1 MKTLSNSR
9 TLFNKSIVVATL
21 AATLTSGAVFAH
33 DSSCN
38 VELDTGFRIDKST
51 IAFLDKHD
59 ETIYKIVDNNEL
71 IVQGEAVELN
81 DSQQQLVN
89 EYSTSIRAMVPE
101 IQSIAIEGVDLAV
114 TGVNL
119 AFNELLGEGNDIA
132 TELTRELTLVREDVS
147 TKFSE
152 EHGFT
157 IGENGIN
164 DGEFFGE
171 EFEERIESV
180 VEKAVMNSMGTLL
193 VAVGQEMLFSG
204 GDTDAFEARME
215 NFGENIEHQM
225 EARAEKI
232 EEKAEALCDSALA
245 IDMLEEKM
253 KLSIDELS
261 TINVISTN
269 SNNHDAH
276 DKKDEQ
282 LM

>member
-1 MKTLSNSR
+1 MKTLRNNRS
-9 TLFNKSIVVATL
+9 LFNKSMIAATIMTTL
-21 AATLTSGAVFAH
+21 ASGTVLAH

-38 VELDTGFRIDKST
+38 VELDTGFSINKST

-59 ETIYKIVDNNEL
+59 EAIYKIIDNDVL
-71 IVQGEAVELN
+71 IVSGEQIELN
-81 DSQQQLVN
+81 DSQQQLVHD
-89 EYSTSIRAMVPE
+89 YSTSIRAMVPE
-101 IQSIAIEGVDLAV
+101 IKTIAIEGVDLAV
-114 TGVNL
+114 EGVNL

-132 TELTRELTLVREDVS
+132 TELTHELSLVREEVS

-180 VEKAVMNSMGTLL
+180 VEKAIMNSMGTLL

-204 GDTDAFEARME
+204 GDTDAFETRME
-215 NFGENIEHQM
+215 NFGEDIEHQM

-232 EEKAEALCDSALA
+232 EEKAEALCEAALE
-245 IDMLEEKM
+245 IDRLEEQM
-253 KLSIDELS
+253 KLNIEELS
-261 TINVISTN
+261 TINVISTSTKHTSEHEDT
-269 SNNHDAH
+269 SN
-276 DKKDEQ
+276 Q

>member
-1 MKTLSNSR
+1 MKTLTNGR
-9 TLFNKSIVVATL
+9 TLFNKSIVAATL
-21 AATLTSGAVFAH
+21 AATLTSGAVLAH

-38 VELDTGFRIDKST
+38 VELDTGFSIDKST

-59 ETIYKIVDNNEL
+59 ETIYKIVGDEEL
-71 IVQGEAVELN
+71 IVQGEVVDLN

-232 EEKAEALCDSALA
+232 EEKADALCESALA

-261 TINVISTN
+261 AINVISTN

>member
-1 MKTLSNSR
+1 MKTLTNGR
-9 TLFNKSIVVATL
+9 TLFNKSIVAATL
-21 AATLTSGAVFAH
+21 AATLTSGAVLAH

-38 VELDTGFRIDKST
+38 VELDTGFSIDKST

-59 ETIYKIVDNNEL
+59 ETIYKIVDNEEL
-71 IVQGEAVELN
+71 IVQGEVVDLN

-152 EHGFT
+152 DHGFT

-232 EEKAEALCDSALA
+232 EEKADALCESALA

-261 TINVISTN
+261 AINVISTN